1 MRIAGVERA
10 RKAWLAIAA
19 SLVLV
24 ACGVGGEIGTG
35 GQRLLPPMPGI
46 DATGVEALIASGRA
60 PRIQFDL
67 VDAGRSALL
76 VAAGGA
82 GGVTRW
88 RTVDNT
94 QIYTRDGLVV
104 GTRGL
109 SFDLMTADTA
119 EAAAAIL
126 AGRPAQVTRF
136 HTYLDGDD
144 RTRTRAY
151 VCDVEPRGA
160 EETRLPDGRVLAGLM
175 VRETCH
181 NPERT
186 FTNLHLLSNGRIV
199 RTLQFI
205 SDRAGRAQILFPPS
219 RSPVEMQ

>member
-1 MRIAGVERA
+1 MRIERVAERA
-10 RKAWLAIAA
+10 RKGWLAIAA
-19 SLVLV
+19 PLVLA
-24 ACGVGGEIGTG
+24 ACGVGGEVGTD
-35 GQRLLPPMPGI
+35 GQQLLPPMPGV
-46 DATGVEALIASGRA
+46 DANGVEALIASGRA
-60 PRIQFDL
+60 PRIQLDL
-67 VDAGRSALL
+67 VDTGRSALL
-76 VAAGGA
+76 VFAGGTGEA

-94 QIYTRDGLVV
+94 QIYTRDGLVT

-109 SFDLMTADTA
+109 SFDLMTAETGA
-119 EAAAAIL
+119 AAAAIL
-126 AGRPAQVTRF
+126 EGRRAQVTRF

-151 VCDVEPRGA
+151 VCDIEPLGA

-219 RSPVEMQ
+219 